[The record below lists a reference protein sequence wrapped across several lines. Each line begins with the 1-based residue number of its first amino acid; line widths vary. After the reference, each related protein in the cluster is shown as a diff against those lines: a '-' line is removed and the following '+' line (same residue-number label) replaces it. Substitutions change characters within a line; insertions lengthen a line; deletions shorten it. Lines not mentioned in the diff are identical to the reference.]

1 MKEEKNTSQNP
12 EETISDER
20 AYERYLLGEESAA
33 EILVERYGDALTF
46 YINGY
51 IKDLHDAEDLMIEA
65 FSLLFAKERPIRDEG
80 SFKAYLYKTARNL
93 ALRHSKKHRIRFLKL
108 EELDFEPPAGELTD
122 MKFLRDERNRILYH
136 ALERIKAEYREVLY
150 FIYFED
156 MSYREAAEVLGKKE
170 QQITNLVYRGKQ
182 SLKKI
187 LEQEGYR
194 YEDN

>member
-1 MKEEKNTSQNP
+1 MKKEESASQMQ
-12 EETISDER
+12 EETISDEL
-20 AYERYLLGEESAA
+20 AYRRYLLGEESAA

-108 EELDFEPPAGELTD
+108 EELEFEPPARELTD
-122 MKFLRDERNRILYH
+122 RKLLRDERNRILYH
-136 ALERIKAEYREVLY
+136 ALERIKVEYREALY
-150 FIYFED
+150 LIYFED
-156 MSYREAAEVLGKKE
+156 MSYREAAEILGKKE

-187 LEQEGYR
+187 LEQEGYK
-194 YEDN
+194 YEDD